1 VRLFSSDSNT
11 RLRGT
16 PGVGYGLV
24 GAILLGVGGAVLE
37 DAMGSDWLT
46 FFGVTAIGAG
56 LVGIIAGGVGIG
68 VHSVS
73 RRD

>member
-1 VRLFSSDSNT
+1 M
-11 RLRGT
+11 
-16 PGVGYGLV
+16 
-24 GAILLGVGGAVLE
+24 LE

-68 VHSVS
+68 MQSVS